1 MTAPAIVTSAAAGL
15 GPICADNT
23 VNSGRNRLP
32 PALNRYVSESVITAS
47 ALRSSV
53 SMSCSIRPTPSRT
66 VSANA
71 ASPKSM
77 PATTVAGVLTRP
89 NILVSMETTAIG
101 ADLVVVGA
109 GPAGSTAA
117 AWAARAGTDVLVI
130 DSASFPRDK
139 ACGDGL
145 TPRAVAELERMGL
158 GDWLDPRIPPRGLRM
173 SGFGGEVEVDW
184 PGPSF
189 PSTGSAVA
197 RLELDDRIRKVAED
211 SGARMLL
218 GTKAV
223 AAHHDSSRRVVSL
236 TLADGT
242 EVGCRRLIV
251 ADGARSS
258 LGRKQGRRWHQETV
272 YGVAARGY
280 LTTPRADDPWLT
292 SHLELRSPDGAVL
305 PGYGWIFP
313 LGNGE
318 VNIGVGALSTSKR
331 PADLALRPLISYYTA
346 LRRDEWGF
354 SGEPR
359 AVSSALLPMGGAVS
373 GVAGPNWML
382 IGDAAACVNPL
393 NGEGIDYGLETGRLA
408 AELLDCRDLSSA
420 WPAVLSAHYARGFS
434 VARRLALLLTLPRFL
449 PSTGPLAMLSA
460 FLMNIAVRVMGNLV
474 TDEDEDW
481 IARVWRSAGA
491 GSRRLD
497 QRPPF
502 S

>member
-1 MTAPAIVTSAAAGL
+1 MSVGSSA
-15 GPICADNT
+15 D
-23 VNSGRNRLP
+23 V
-32 PALNRYVSESVITAS
+32 
-47 ALRSSV
+47 
-53 SMSCSIRPTPSRT
+53 
-66 VSANA
+66 
-71 ASPKSM
+71 
-77 PATTVAGVLTRP
+77 
-89 NILVSMETTAIG
+89 
-101 ADLVVVGA
+101 VVVGA
-109 GPAGSTAA
+109 GPAGSAAA
-117 AWAARAGTDVLVI
+117 AWAARAGYDVLVV

-145 TPRAVAELERMGL
+145 TPRAVAELERLGL
-158 GDWLDPRIPPRGLRM
+158 GEWLDARIRHRGLRM
-173 SGFGGEVEVDW
+173 SGFGGDVEVDW

-218 GTKAV
+218 GVKAT
-223 AAHHDSSRRVVSL
+223 AAHHDSAGRVVSVL
-236 TLADGT
+236 LADGS
-242 EVGCRRLIV
+242 EIGCRELIV
-251 ADGARSS
+251 ADGARSP
-258 LGRKQGRRWHQETV
+258 LGRKLGRRWHQETV

-280 LTTPRADDPWLT
+280 LESTRGDEPWLT

-313 LGNGE
+313 LGNGV

-331 PADLALRPLISYYTA
+331 PADLALRPLMSYYTD

-354 SGEPR
+354 AGQPR

-408 AELLDCRDLSSA
+408 AEVLGCGDLSHL
-420 WPAVLSAHYARGFS
+420 WPSELQRHYGRGFS
-434 VARRLALLLTLPRFL
+434 IARRLALLLTFPRFL
-449 PSTGPLAMLSA
+449 PAAGPLAMRSTA
-460 FLMNIAVRVMGNLV
+460 LMSIAVRVMGNLV
-474 TDEDEDW
+474 TDDDADTV
-481 IARVWRSAGA
+481 ARVWR
-491 GSRRLD
+491 GSGWASRLLD
-497 QRPPF
+497 NRKPF